1 MFPEFNEFID
11 KFDLIGFQETRTDEL
26 DTIDLKDYILHFKHR
41 KGISRHK
48 SGGIALAYKKHL
60 KNYIKP
66 IETQSILV
74 YWFVLSKTLTKTD
87 DILCGIVYIPQNIL
101 LMPQKSHFMKL
112 RLKCNQFLIT
122 FQT

>member
-11 KFDLIGFQETRTDEL
+11 KFYLIGFQETRTDEL

-66 IETQSILV
+66 IETQSKLV
-74 YWFVLSKTLTKTD
+74 YWFVLSKTLTKTN
-87 DILCGIVYIPQNIL
+87 DILCGIVYIPPEYSTHASEEPLHEIVTEMQSISDNY
-101 LMPQKSHFMKL
+101 
-112 RLKCNQFLIT
+112 
-122 FQT
+122 